1 MPSNLLDGLLN
12 DSFFAFALHQ
22 HYERRADMGPY
33 HPNMEQFHATGSSPY
48 NVEGIFTF
56 LNILW
61 DSRGY
66 TSAQATLRDGA
77 AGLRLGRDIFRGGL
91 MTLVYPT
98 PVGYFKAL
106 TDYVENTAW
115 RIDEHTRDV
124 TILLGDGQAEEAPL
138 AKIQRFATGLVEAL
152 NVFTLAPPG

>member
-1 MPSNLLDGLLN
+1 M
-12 DSFFAFALHQ
+12 
-22 HYERRADMGPY
+22 
-33 HPNMEQFHATGSSPY
+33 
-48 NVEGIFTF
+48 EGIFTF